1 MPYVKNTGRYKTRSK
16 RSRGRKRRSFAGLVF
31 LVAVVASV
39 WFAAHALHRNA
50 PAAVV
55 RAAPHVPAQVA
66 IVPHGP
72 AWSGSDRARMR
83 SQLREAFGSALAGT
97 DTYSLCVLDAD
108 GQTLYDDHASNAVTP
123 ASVQKLLVADTS
135 LNTLGP
141 DYRFHTIAAAEK
153 GIGANGVL
161 DGDLWIVG
169 SGDPSLR
176 STDTASGVAS
186 LAQNGLHSI
195 TGHVVVDPSAM
206 HGPEINPHWSADD
219 AQEDYSAATSA
230 VSLDEDTVEFRVYG
244 TTPGSPARIATV
256 PQSGAVHTYGGVTTG
271 GGDDVIVGGT
281 GEPNE
286 FHFAG
291 VIPPGTEEKYWL
303 PVHGIP
309 AYVGAV
315 VERQLRDRG
324 ISTGARAAVGAVPL
338 DTIVLWDHR
347 SDRLPA
353 LVQHMLFVSDNHF
366 AEQLLRAV
374 GGDASDVADDAAGVA
389 AERDFLRSR
398 GIPAPGLHVVD
409 GSGLARANRIAA
421 TTLAHV
427 LSDAELR
434 GGDTALYTLLP
445 EGGKQG
451 TLKHYDFTTALGRV
465 RAKTGHI
472 GGVDSLA
479 GYVTSR
485 HHGRLAFAFL
495 INGSPGDP
503 DGAIVRAVDR
513 LASF

>member
-1 MPYVKNTGRYKTRSK
+1 MPK
-16 RSRGRKRRSFAGLVF
+16 
-31 LVAVVASV
+31 
-39 WFAAHALHRNA
+39 
-50 PAAVV
+50 
-55 RAAPHVPAQVA
+55 QVA
-66 IVPHGP
+66 FATP
-72 AWSGSDRARMR
+72 APTWSANDRAHVR
-83 SQLREAFGSALAGT
+83 SALRDAFSSALAGT
-97 DTYSLCVLDAD
+97 DTYTLCVIDAS
-108 GQTLYDDHASNAVTP
+108 GSVLYDDRASQPVTP
-123 ASVQKLLVADTS
+123 ASVQKLLVADAS
-135 LNTLGP
+135 LNLLGP
-141 DYRFHTIAAAEK
+141 NFRFHTIAAAQK

-176 STDTASGVAS
+176 STDTQSGVAS
-186 LAQNGLHSI
+186 LSQSGLRSI
-195 TGHVVVDPSAM
+195 AGGVVVDPSAM

-219 AQEDYSAATSA
+219 AQEDYDAPTSA
-230 VSLDEDTVEFRVYG
+230 VSLDGDTVEFRVYG
-244 TTPGSPARIATV
+244 TTPGSPARIDTV

-271 GGDDVIVGGT
+271 GGDEVIVGGT
-281 GEPNE
+281 GAPNE

-309 AYVGAV
+309 RYVGAV

-324 ISTGARAAVGAVPL
+324 IRTAARASVGRAPL

-347 SDRLPA
+347 SQPLPS

-389 AERDFLRSR
+389 AEREFLRSR
-398 GIPAPGLHVVD
+398 GIAVPGLHVVD

-421 TTLAHV
+421 VTLARV

-434 GGDTALYTLLP
+434 GGDASLYPLLP

-479 GYVTSR
+479 GYVTTR
-485 HHGRLAFAFL
+485 HHGRLAFAFM